1 MCLYWNFNI
10 ESFSTR
16 ILEDR
21 YDIQTLNIL
30 LYRKN
35 KYEFTFSTPLN
46 ERRFICDENYTKFRC
61 WSKYVILLII
71 YYHFKSLLKEFV
83 CLRPNGDTFFIT
95 AYWFSSNYETRR
107 PIFHRL
113 YSLNSFSNQI
123 LNWLKSKKINV
134 KYFWI
139 LLCVCRIQCWIQ

>member
-46 ERRFICDENYTKFRC
+46 ERRFISDENYTKFRC
-61 WSKYVILLII
+61 
-71 YYHFKSLLKEFV
+71 
-83 CLRPNGDTFFIT
+83 
-95 AYWFSSNYETRR
+95 
-107 PIFHRL
+107 
-113 YSLNSFSNQI
+113 
-123 LNWLKSKKINV
+123 
-134 KYFWI
+134 
-139 LLCVCRIQCWIQ
+139 